1 MTAITPSR
9 SGAYRR
15 RLDGPALLNA
25 WLTVRLHVD
34 LLRLAS
40 ALCRVSGPTR

>member
-1 MTAITPSR
+1 MTTIMASR

-15 RLDGPALLNA
+15 RLDGPVFLNA

-40 ALCRVSGPTR
+40 AMCRAR

>member
-1 MTAITPSR
+1 MTVITPSR
-9 SGAYRR
+9 SGACCR
-15 RLDGPALLNA
+15 RLDRPVFRNA

-40 ALCRVSGPTR
+40 ALCRTS

>member
-9 SGAYRR
+9 SSAHRR
-15 RLDGPALLNA
+15 RIDGPVFRTA

-40 ALCRVSGPTR
+40 SLCRAR

>member
-15 RLDGPALLNA
+15 RLVGPVFLNA
-25 WLTVRLHVD
+25 WLTTRRYVD

-40 ALCRVSGPTR
+40 ALPRSMCSD

>member
-9 SGAYRR
+9 SSAHRR
-15 RLDGPALLNA
+15 RLDGPVFCHA

-40 ALCRVSGPTR
+40 ALCRAR

>member
-1 MTAITPSR
+1 MTTITPGR
-9 SGAYRR
+9 SSAYSW
-15 RLDGPALLNA
+15 LDGPVFRTA

-40 ALCRVSGPTR
+40 SLCRAR

>member
-9 SGAYRR
+9 SSADRR
-15 RLDGPALLNA
+15 RLDGPVLRSA
-25 WLTVRLHVD
+25 WLTVRRHVD

-40 ALCRVSGPTR
+40 ALCSAY